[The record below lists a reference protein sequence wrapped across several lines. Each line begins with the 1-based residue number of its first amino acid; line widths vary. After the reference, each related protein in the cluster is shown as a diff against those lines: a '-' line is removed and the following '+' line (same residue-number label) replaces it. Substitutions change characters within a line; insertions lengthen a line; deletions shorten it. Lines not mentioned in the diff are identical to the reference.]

1 MEDFVKSVVKNFSK
15 EYRQQPLPTDL
26 QAEVKA
32 RFHKEKKRYNW
43 LRFRNRSLQSSVVV
57 ACGFVLSVNLFPGF
71 SEAARN
77 IPVLDKIVQLVTIK
91 TLTAK
96 KQESEV
102 NIDVPKIQTSQESSV
117 ADTLNK
123 KYLKEAQTEFQ
134 QVKGQLFDGS
144 RVSVTGDYEKVVDD
158 RRFLVVKRTFTEIK
172 GSSATTTKYD
182 TIDKRANVV
191 VSLPLIFK
199 NDFYI
204 DVISSEIKQQIAD
217 QMKNDSNK
225 IYWSEK
231 EDAPSDVQPFKKIK
245 KDQPFYI
252 NEKHQLVIVFPQGEI
267 APYYMGTPEFVIPNQ
282 VIENE
287 LAAPNYLK

>member
-1 MEDFVKSVVKNFSK
+1 M
-15 EYRQQPLPTDL
+15 
-26 QAEVKA
+26 
-32 RFHKEKKRYNW
+32 
-43 LRFRNRSLQSSVVV
+43 
-57 ACGFVLSVNLFPGF
+57 
-71 SEAARN
+71 
-77 IPVLDKIVQLVTIK
+77 
-91 TLTAK
+91 
-96 KQESEV
+96 
-102 NIDVPKIQTSQESSV
+102 
-117 ADTLNK
+117 
-123 KYLKEAQTEFQ
+123 KEAQTEFQ

-231 EDAPSDVQPFKKIK
+231 EDAPVMFNPSK
-245 KDQPFYI
+245 
-252 NEKHQLVIVFPQGEI
+252 N
-267 APYYMGTPEFVIPNQ
+267 
-282 VIENE
+282 
-287 LAAPNYLK
+287 

>member
-1 MEDFVKSVVKNFSK
+1 M
-15 EYRQQPLPTDL
+15 
-26 QAEVKA
+26 
-32 RFHKEKKRYNW
+32 
-43 LRFRNRSLQSSVVV
+43 
-57 ACGFVLSVNLFPGF
+57 
-71 SEAARN
+71 
-77 IPVLDKIVQLVTIK
+77 
-91 TLTAK
+91 TAK

-199 NDFYI
+199 MIFTLMSL
-204 DVISSEIKQQIAD
+204 VVKIK
-217 QMKNDSNK
+217 SNK
-225 IYWSEK
+225 
-231 EDAPSDVQPFKKIK
+231 
-245 KDQPFYI
+245 
-252 NEKHQLVIVFPQGEI
+252 
-267 APYYMGTPEFVIPNQ
+267 
-282 VIENE
+282 
-287 LAAPNYLK
+287 